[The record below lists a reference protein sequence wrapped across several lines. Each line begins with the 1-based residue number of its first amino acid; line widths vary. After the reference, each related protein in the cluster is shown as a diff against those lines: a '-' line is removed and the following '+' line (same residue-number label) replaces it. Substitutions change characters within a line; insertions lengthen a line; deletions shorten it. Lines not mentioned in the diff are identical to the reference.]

1 MTHSKFYWS
10 HYLYIYQKKYTTNSQ
25 ISIPLVSFIGF
36 MFKNHSHQVGEVD
49 QEEWLSIPC
58 NYQTDCTYESIGD
71 TRKVA
76 GLLKFSFA
84 EILIKICFV
93 FHEFGS
99 WLCK

>member
-1 MTHSKFYWS
+1 MTLSKFYWS
-10 HYLYIYQKKYTTNSQ
+10 HYLYICQKKYTTNLQ

-36 MFKNHSHQVGEVD
+36 MFKNHNHQVGEVV

-58 NYQTDCTYESIGD
+58 NYRRDCTYECIGD

-84 EILIKICFV
+84 EILIKFLYV
-93 FHEFGS
+93 S
-99 WLCK
+99 